1 MSIRKVMIYTSHEL
15 GLLWN
20 YITFDSPDISIWKS
34 LISSSWNCLLAKP
47 SPSRLYLYSTL
58 CKNCFLVTLSPS
70 PSIPLS
76 LANGLSVK
84 RDVYIYIRPINVTC
98 LQCVYMYILL
108 SMYILCISTYI
119 WMWELQFQ
127 DEEERRTENRWTMN
141 IYEKKTEK
149 VIKVIND
156 LVFNMPQISTSW
168 WNF

>member
-1 MSIRKVMIYTSHEL
+1 MSIGKVMIYTSHEL

-34 LISSSWNCLLAKP
+34 LISSSWNCLLSKP

-84 RDVYIYIRPINVTC
+84 RDVYIYMRPINVTC

-108 SMYILCISTYI
+108 SMYILCHIYIYMDVRTAIS
-119 WMWELQFQ
+119 
-127 DEEERRTENRWTMN
+127 RRRRKKNRKSMN
-141 IYEKKTEK
+141 NEHLWKNRKSDKSDQWSCI
-149 VIKVIND
+149 
-156 LVFNMPQISTSW
+156 
-168 WNF
+168 